1 MTDPEQFEAGE
12 VAAAEALDAE
22 IDSVVTGRAP
32 RRSDPTLLWLGI
44 ALRPPAPAVLHR
56 RVDRV
61 RRQVSHRVWRP
72 VQVAA
77 AVLGAILFGHAVSN
91 LVNGSW
97 VAESLG
103 EAHGPH
109 AYIEAGLALLG
120 ASLATAAGLWRRE
133 RLAVSVAAGVPL
145 GLALG
150 AVGVSELDEFAWGA
164 ALHLTE
170 ATAAVVLLVLWW
182 RARRYARS
190 TRTEEGS

>member
-1 MTDPEQFEAGE
+1 MTDRERFEPGD

-22 IDSVVTGRAP
+22 IDAVVAGQVP
-32 RRSDPTLLWLGI
+32 RRSDPTLLWLGV
-44 ALRPPAPAVLHR
+44 ALRPPVPAGLHR
-56 RVDRV
+56 RVDRF
-61 RRQVSHRVWRP
+61 RRQVSDRIWRP
-72 VQVAA
+72 ARVAA
-77 AVLGAILFGHAVSN
+77 AVLGAILFGHALSN

-103 EAHGPH
+103 EAHSPH
-109 AYIEAGLALLG
+109 AYIEGGLALLG

-150 AVGVSELDEFAWGA
+150 VLGAGELDEFAWGA

-170 ATAAVVLLVLWW
+170 AAAAVALLVLWW
-182 RARRYARS
+182 RARRYTRSARA
-190 TRTEEGS
+190 EEGT